1 MSDLMYIPVLT
12 AINHIQYQP
21 RHLERNEGLI
31 IFGQNF
37 KIPTKVAHFKM
48 QWPDSGGRRQHFRRA
63 LLIGF
68 SKSYKPHT
76 NERDVPTLPYRHI
89 KCESKRGRE
98 GTLGHRIH
106 YEPNR
111 PKNIQKL
118 FRLISV
124 CTGKEI

>member
-1 MSDLMYIPVLT
+1 M
-12 AINHIQYQP
+12 
-21 RHLERNEGLI
+21 

-37 KIPTKVAHFKM
+37 EISTKVAHFEM
-48 QWPDSGGRRQHFRRA
+48 QWPDYGGRRQHFRRA

-89 KCESKRGRE
+89 KCESKRGWE

-106 YEPNR
+106 YEPNW
-111 PKNIQKL
+111 PKIFKKT
-118 FRLISV
+118 FLIDFSLYRIENLDTV
-124 CTGKEI
+124 